1 MGVREIQV
9 ADTTLVI
16 HELEDVCDSVTG
28 RVLTGSWLW
37 NSSLVLSEWIATQGR
52 LTFDFHDKTVLELGA
67 GAGLPGLTAALLGAS
82 RVPSRPDLSRV
93 GASRLRHVADAA
105 RRGTDTRTTVS
116 AARRRVRAYR
126 TRVRRLWGRTRA
138 FQLINNIEVNGLGD
152 RVEVRQLVWGSDE
165 SSSEFYG
172 FDFDLVLM
180 SDVFF
185 DMEEMAALAKT
196 LKKVCRK
203 ETVVWAESEVRPWT
217 GECLNVLVSE
227 GFGVVEFPSQLGGSI
242 GSGNPFMEEDSLDT
256 FAVFLLL
263 PPNEDSHV
271 AAVCN

>member
-82 RVPSRPDLSRV
+82 RVVL
-93 GASRLRHVADAA
+93 
-105 RRGTDTRTTVS
+105 TDIET
-116 AARRRVRAYR
+116 
-126 TRVRRLWGRTRA
+126 LLPG
-138 FQLINNIEVNGLGD
+138 LINNVEVNGLGD
-152 RVEVRQLVWGSDE
+152 GVEVRQLVWGSDE
-165 SSSEFYG
+165 SSSEFDG

-203 ETVVWAESEVRPWT
+203 ETVVWAASEVRPWT

-227 GFGVVEFPSQLGGSI
+227 GFGVVELPSQLGGSS
-242 GSGNPFMEEDSLDT
+242 GSGNSFMEEDSLDI

-271 AAVCN
+271 AAICN

>member
-52 LTFDFHDKTVLELGA
+52 LTFDFHDKT
-67 GAGLPGLTAALLGAS
+67 
-82 RVPSRPDLSRV
+82 
-93 GASRLRHVADAA
+93 
-105 RRGTDTRTTVS
+105 
-116 AARRRVRAYR
+116 
-126 TRVRRLWGRTRA
+126 
-138 FQLINNIEVNGLGD
+138 
-152 RVEVRQLVWGSDE
+152 

-203 ETVVWAESEVRPWT
+203 ETVVWAASEVRPWT

>member
-52 LTFDFHDKTVLELGA
+52 LTFDFHDKIVLELGA

-82 RVPSRPDLSRV
+82 RVVL
-93 GASRLRHVADAA
+93 
-105 RRGTDTRTTVS
+105 TDIET
-116 AARRRVRAYR
+116 
-126 TRVRRLWGRTRA
+126 LLPG
-138 FQLINNIEVNGLGD
+138 LINNVEVNGLGD
-152 RVEVRQLVWGSDE
+152 LVEVRQLVWGSDE
-165 SSSEFYG
+165 SSSEFDG

-203 ETVVWAESEVRPWT
+203 ETVVWAASEVRPWI
-217 GECLNVLVSE
+217 
-227 GFGVVEFPSQLGGSI
+227 GVVELPSQLGGSS
-242 GSGNPFMEEDSLDT
+242 GSGNSFMEEDSLDM

-271 AAVCN
+271 AAICN